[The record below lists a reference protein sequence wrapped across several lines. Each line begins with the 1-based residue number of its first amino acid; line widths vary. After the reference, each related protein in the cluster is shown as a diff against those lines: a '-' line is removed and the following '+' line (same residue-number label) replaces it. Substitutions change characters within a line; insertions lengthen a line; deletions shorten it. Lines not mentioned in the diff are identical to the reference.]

1 MLLEC
6 VLQETPGGGGRAIFG
21 AHAACNGRQTIHP
34 GENCRR
40 SGGLFYAFCAGYV
53 TLQNPNLTLTD
64 DGAPGWWSVYQ
75 AGFLHRDVSIGNIL
89 MVEEPFECKRA
100 FSIEVEELLWDTTSE
115 SSEAAAS
122 LGSSNSLAKK
132 KGELTE
138 RVRRDAK
145 SIEELILQIGSL
157 GNRARAF
164 IMDFDV
170 SASWIDYFNT
180 DHSAGSISVRHF
192 V

>member
-1 MLLEC
+1 MEC
-6 VLQETPGGGGRAIFG
+6 VLKETPEGGGKAIFG
-21 AHAACNGRQTIHP
+21 AHVACNGRQTIHP
-34 GENCRR
+34 RENCGR

-53 TLQNPNLTLTD
+53 ILQNPNLTLTD

-100 FSIEVEELLWDTTSE
+100 FSIEVEELLRDTTSE
-115 SSEAAAS
+115 SSKAAPS
-122 LGSSNSLAKK
+122 LGSSDSLAEK

-138 RVRRDAK
+138 RIRKDAK
-145 SIEELILQIGSL
+145 SIEELILQNGLL

-164 IMDFDV
+164 IIDFDV
-170 SASWIDYFNT
+170 SASWIGYFNA
-180 DHSAGSISVRHF
+180 DHPAGSISVCHF